1 MRTSPSHLRTRCRGF
16 QCTENRN
23 IANLWQLRFL
33 KRLVLSSSLI
43 IEHRRVSSRGDRHR
57 DPDPRYNR
65 AGYPAAGFHANADQL
80 HHGECLW
87 TRGIA
92 SETKIGKIGQI
103 GKIGKIGEQRTVPPR
118 KTIDARVDRAP
129 CAVTSRVRPWCTFSP
144 ARHLRKIQLCR
155 AAELIRKHTRFSTTR
170 AEHTRFD

>member
-33 KRLVLSSSLI
+33 KRLVLPSSLV
-43 IEHRRVSSRGDRHR
+43 IERRRVSSRGDRHR
-57 DPDPRYNR
+57 DPDRRYNL
-65 AGYPAAGFHANADQL
+65 AGCPAAGFHANADQS

-92 SETKIGKIGQI
+92 SETKIGKIGT
-103 GKIGKIGEQRTVPPR
+103 IGENRRATNGAASENHR
-118 KTIDARVDRAP
+118 RACRSAP